1 MTARITLAAL
11 PLLLA
16 ALLVTSACSSSD
28 ELEGG
33 TGATSEQS
41 EGEFKKTATDETVL
55 PSTDKPPEKKPA
67 DAATEKQE
75 AGVPADDESLAPA
88 TANPGQAP
96 TGTQKDAPVTTPAP
110 VPQQA
115 AKTGAP
121 MWSVQLGAFRQE
133 SGATQMV
140 TELKQKFNQPVY
152 RSFDAASGFY
162 KVTLGSFPNREQAT
176 AYKMEVQARG
186 YPDAFVVEVT
196 R

>member
-1 MTARITLAAL
+1 MTARITIAAL

-16 ALLVTSACSSSD
+16 ALLITGACSSSD

-33 TGATSEQS
+33 TGTATEQGD
-41 EGEFKKTATDETVL
+41 GEFKKTATEETVL
-55 PSTDKPPEKKPA
+55 PATDKPAEVKTTNT
-67 DAATEKQE
+67 ATEKQE
-75 AGVPADDESLAPA
+75 TEAPPDDESLAPA
-88 TANPGQAP
+88 SAKPEPAAA
-96 TGTQKDAPVTTPAP
+96 GTQKDAPVTTPAA
-110 VPQQA
+110 VTQQT

-133 SGATQMV
+133 GGATQLV

-152 RSFDAASGFY
+152 RNFDAASGFY
-162 KVTLGSFPNREQAT
+162 KVTLGSFPNREQA
-176 AYKMEVQARG
+176 ASFKMEVQARG